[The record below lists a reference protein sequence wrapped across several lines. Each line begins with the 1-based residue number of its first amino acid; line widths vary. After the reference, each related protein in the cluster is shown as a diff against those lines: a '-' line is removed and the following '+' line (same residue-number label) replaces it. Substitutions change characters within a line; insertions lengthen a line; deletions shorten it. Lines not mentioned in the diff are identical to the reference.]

1 MPVGREFEQATHTA
15 EKWLDDL
22 MARLGWHDRQRTWA
36 ALGAALHALR
46 DALPQDAAIDVGNQL
61 PLLLRGL
68 YYDGWHPRGRGAA
81 HTRPAFLERIHDGVH
96 RDPAI
101 DADAVAR
108 AVLAL
113 LATRL
118 PAAEIEDAKAAT
130 PHDLHNLWPS

>member
-1 MPVGREFEQATHTA
+1 MLEFELATETA

-22 MARLGWHDRQRTWA
+22 MARLGWQDPHRTYA
-36 ALGAALHALR
+36 ALAAALHALR
-46 DALPQDAAIDVGNQL
+46 DALSQEAAIDVGNQL
-61 PLLLRGL
+61 PVLVRGL
-68 YYDGWHPRGRGAA
+68 YYDGWHPRGRSAA
-81 HTRPAFLERIHDGVH
+81 RTRSTFLERIHDGVH

-113 LATRL
+113 LAARL
-118 PAAEIEDAKAAT
+118 PAAEIEDAKAEM